1 MAEFCLATGISPS
14 EYKLLTLDEL
24 AEFMSA
30 HSKGLGAKSWPI

>member
-24 AEFMSA
+24 AEFLLA
-30 HSKGLGAKSWPI
+30 HSKGLGVKSWPL